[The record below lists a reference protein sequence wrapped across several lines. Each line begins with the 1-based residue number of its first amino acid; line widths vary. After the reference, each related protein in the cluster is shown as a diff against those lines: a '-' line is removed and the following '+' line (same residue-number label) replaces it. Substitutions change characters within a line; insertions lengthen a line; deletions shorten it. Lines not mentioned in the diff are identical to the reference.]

1 MSSLFVVIISLT
13 LTVIEIMLKSFHI
26 VHNQPGYSLDDD
38 PVNKLAAERRANYH
52 FFQLQRERLLR
63 RQKRVGRY
71 AWLVLAAFIATSG
84 WLYAVAVKVT
94 TVSKQISAIQTLAV
108 SGSQE
113 TVLSLTLSDGSHVQ
127 YVIKA
132 PAARQINVAG
142 KKEGAKKSVQK
153 WELAS
158 LATAFNVGDASLPFG
173 IALNMAN

>member
-1 MSSLFVVIISLT
+1 MINLDIHSTTIRLIGSRAASKLSLLSTSERAPFKTPEESRSIC
-13 LTVIEIMLKSFHI
+13 
-26 VHNQPGYSLDDD
+26 
-38 PVNKLAAERRANYH
+38 LAGAS
-52 FFQLQRERLLR
+52 
-63 RQKRVGRY
+63 
-71 AWLVLAAFIATSG
+71 AFIATSG

-158 LATAFNVGDASLPFG
+158 LATAFNVGDASLPLG